1 MSSDIKDQN
10 VAGLCNE
17 GGLRTDNGEGL
28 LKSNA
33 EQIEFEFHPTRET
46 EAECAECLLDVG
58 SRLKDAAEMSNIANL
73 IQKAR
78 NACTNGDTLN
88 AKRFVLLAITKA
100 NTANQRP
107 LTAVQPSRT
116 DHWPNDWHW
125 GYSFVMNQSFHADV
139 RKICS
144 ESKYLLM

>member
-1 MSSDIKDQN
+1 MQKNTLPIRR
-10 VAGLCNE
+10 GLYF
-17 GGLRTDNGEGL
+17 
-28 LKSNA
+28 
-33 EQIEFEFHPTRET
+33 Q
-46 EAECAECLLDVG
+46 
-58 SRLKDAAEMSNIANL
+58 AAEMSNIANL

-125 GYSFVMNQSFHADV
+125 GYSFVMNQVNS
-139 RKICS
+139 
-144 ESKYLLM
+144 